1 MEPQLGLALLGIVSL
16 SLALALGYY
25 CFKRRSRQVANE
37 LVAVAKPQT
46 ASEVQSK
53 LDQISSRV
61 EYLAQYLKIGEGI
74 YDYGSR
80 IRDAYDDFMMR
91 IEDEFKVLEQR
102 EIQGREYVFRSSM
115 LLFTLMMARVYLD
128 AVNQRDSIPE
138 IERYIERAEKL
149 A

>member
-25 CFKRRSRQVANE
+25 CFKWRSRQVTSE

-80 IRDAYDDFMMR
+80 IKDAYDDFIMR
-91 IEDEFKVLEQR
+91 IEDEFSVLEQR
-102 EIQGREYVFRSSM
+102 QIEGREYVFRSSM
-115 LLFTLMMARVYLD
+115 LLFSLMMARVYLE
-128 AVNQRDSIPE
+128 AVGPRDSIPE
-138 IERYIERAEKL
+138 LERYIERAERI